1 MDEWT
6 ASKTPYVFIIDFDK
20 QKPIIAKL
28 NDLDDASPSILFDF
42 PQNSNTSITEK
53 QKLSDTTQL
62 IIESPFEFSSYE
74 QKFNR
79 AIQLMKEMSVQVIN
93 LTQPT
98 SVELK
103 SSLETIF
110 YSAKAK
116 YKVLLKDKFVCFSP
130 EIFIRISADGIIST
144 NPMKG
149 TIDANLPNAET
160 YILNSPKEIKEHTAT
175 VDLLKKDLELV
186 ADEVQVTRF
195 RYIDRLT
202 TSKKDLLQVSS
213 EVSGQLKAKYR
224 NSYGTLIDQLLPAGS
239 ILGTPKQAA
248 QSIIAEVEGYKR
260 GYYTGVCGVFDGE
273 TLDSCVLI
281 RIIEA
286 EDKEFYYKSGGG
298 ITVDS
303 TALAEYEEIKNKIY
317 VSMD

>member
-79 AIQLMKEMSVQVIN
+79 AIQLMKEINVQVIN

-286 EDKEFYYKSGGG
+286 EDKGFYYKSGGG